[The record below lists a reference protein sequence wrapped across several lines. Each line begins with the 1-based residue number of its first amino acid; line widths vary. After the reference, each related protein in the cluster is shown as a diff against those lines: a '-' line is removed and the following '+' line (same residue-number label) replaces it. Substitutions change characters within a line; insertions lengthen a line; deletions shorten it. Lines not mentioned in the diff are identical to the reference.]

1 VPVVR
6 FFTRE
11 HCGLCKDGLE
21 VVEREMA
28 RAFGPPRLAYAPCT
42 CGPTSVVRRV
52 EYVDGSVL
60 QVIDVDGEPELK
72 MRFGF
77 EVPVVEV
84 EGGPT
89 FSLQLDARALAG
101 ELQRIR
107 AMEATP

>member
-1 VPVVR
+1 MPVVR

-11 HCGLCKDGLE
+11 QCGLCEDGLAL
-21 VVEREMA
+21 VEREMA
-28 RAFGPPRLAYAPCT
+28 RVFGPPRLSYAPCT

-52 EYVDGSVL
+52 EYFDGSLL

-72 MRFGF
+72 TRFGF

-89 FSLQLDARALAG
+89 FSLQLDARAFAAALHR
-101 ELQRIR
+101 LR
-107 AMEATP
+107 ALEATQ